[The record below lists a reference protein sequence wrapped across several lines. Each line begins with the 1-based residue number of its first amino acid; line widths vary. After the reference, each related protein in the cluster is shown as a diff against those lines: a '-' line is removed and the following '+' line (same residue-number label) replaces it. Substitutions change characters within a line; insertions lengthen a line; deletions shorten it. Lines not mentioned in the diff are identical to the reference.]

1 MNVPAHLGSPLSE
14 TIRRIC
20 SAYRHIA
27 LKLIHLGLYF
37 ERVVSTVLSVLQFP
51 RFTPQS
57 HKITFLKHP
66 LLCVAPLS
74 VLLMAADRR
83 IY

>member
-1 MNVPAHLGSPLSE
+1 MKLSE
-14 TIRRIC
+14 GFTQ
-20 SAYRHIA
+20 HIDIV
-27 LKLIHLGLYF
+27 LKFINLCLYF
-37 ERVVSTVLSVLQFP
+37 ERVVSAVLSVLQFP

-57 HKITFLKHP
+57 HKVTFLKHP

-74 VLLMAADRR
+74 VLLMAADRG